1 MNSITHI
8 VLDILWFVRYLSPKK
23 KKKKEEIFK
32 DISSYKTIYIFFIAK
47 ISMLQNKATKQDK
60 HYVKESFGQPL
71 VQGSTIREKVSSPK
85 EKTSLNC

>member
-8 VLDILWFVRYLSPKK
+8 VLDILWFVRYLSP
-23 KKKKEEIFK
+23 KKKEEIFK

>member
-1 MNSITHI
+1 
-8 VLDILWFVRYLSPKK
+8 
-23 KKKKEEIFK
+23 
-32 DISSYKTIYIFFIAK
+32 
-47 ISMLQNKATKQDK
+47 MLQNKATKQDK